1 MTREGR
7 GLGQTARGSLGVAG
21 LLLVAAADAR
31 ADAIDGNWCAGD
43 GRVMTI
49 EGPRIVTPAGSA
61 ARGDYSR
68 HTFDY
73 NLPTNEAGAGT
84 QVRMVLLNEDTIR
97 LTTGADPEIWH
108 RCDVTS

>member
-1 MTREGR
+1 MA
-7 GLGQTARGSLGVAG
+7 QTARGFLGVAG

-61 ARGDYSR
+61 ARGDLSR
-68 HTFDY
+68 HPFDY
-73 NLPTNEAGAGT
+73 TADDEAAGT
-84 QVRMVLLNEDTIR
+84 QVCMVLLNEDTIR
-97 LTTGADPEIWH
+97 LTTGTDPEIWH
-108 RCDVTS
+108 RYDVTS